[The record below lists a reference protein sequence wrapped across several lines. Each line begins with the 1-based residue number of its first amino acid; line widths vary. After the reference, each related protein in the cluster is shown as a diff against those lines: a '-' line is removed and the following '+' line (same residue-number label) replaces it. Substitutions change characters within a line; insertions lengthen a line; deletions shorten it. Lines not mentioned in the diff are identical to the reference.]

1 MAAVSRKDLTVIN
14 LYRSANAN
22 TEELILDFLALI
34 QHFDDQQTVVLCGD
48 FNLCEREDKL
58 HAFRK
63 MLLEKGFNSLLKP
76 PQATH
81 QEGRCLD
88 QAYCK
93 LGEPMRF
100 LCTAQVGTS
109 SFSDHDAIMVRI
121 RHIYWLSN
129 DICMHTIQ
137 MIYKYIDYNDIQ
149 ISFHHIYNIMI
160 VSPTRFHLSLGL
172 KFEWIQTC
180 TCCNSQLSLIT
191 SVLWQQGQA
200 FGL

>member
-1 MAAVSRKDLTVIN
+1 MAAVSCKDLTVIN
-14 LYRSANAN
+14 LYRSKNAN

-34 QHFDDQQTVVLCGD
+34 EHFDGQQTIVLCGD
-48 FNLCEREDKL
+48 FNFCEREDKL

-63 MLLEKGFNSLLKP
+63 MLLEKGFKSLLNP

-93 LGEPMRF
+93 HGERMRF

-121 RHIYWLSN
+121 RHTFWHN
-129 DICMHTIQ
+129 DIHNLHRHKAQ
-137 MIYKYIDYNDIQ
+137 MINNDIQ
-149 ISFHHIYNIMI
+149 IH
-160 VSPTRFHLSLGL
+160 TL
-172 KFEWIQTC
+172 EWYKYLFIIF
-180 TCCNSQLSLIT
+180 IT
-191 SVLWQQGQA
+191 YL
-200 FGL
+200 